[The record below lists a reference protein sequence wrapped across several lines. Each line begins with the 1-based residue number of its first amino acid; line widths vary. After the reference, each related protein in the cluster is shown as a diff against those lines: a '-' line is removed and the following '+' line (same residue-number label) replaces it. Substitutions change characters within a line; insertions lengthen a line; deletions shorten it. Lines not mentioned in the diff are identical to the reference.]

1 MTYHLPNIYFYN
13 FLLNKEVFFLQFQLL
28 ILVDDL
34 KTQCHF
40 VLREIQKHKVYFVFN
55 GKQYYVK
62 YSILAIIQFF
72 LP

>member
-13 FLLNKEVFFLQFQLL
+13 FLLNMEAFFLQFQLL

-40 VLREIQKHKVYFVFN
+40 VFREIQKHKVYFVFN
-55 GKQYYVK
+55 GKQYYGK
-62 YSILAIIQFF
+62 YNILAIIQFS

>member
-1 MTYHLPNIYFYN
+1 M
-13 FLLNKEVFFLQFQLL
+13 EAFFLQFQLL

-40 VLREIQKHKVYFVFN
+40 VFREIQKHKVYFVFN
-55 GKQYYVK
+55 GKQYYGK
-62 YSILAIIQFF
+62 YNILAIIQFS